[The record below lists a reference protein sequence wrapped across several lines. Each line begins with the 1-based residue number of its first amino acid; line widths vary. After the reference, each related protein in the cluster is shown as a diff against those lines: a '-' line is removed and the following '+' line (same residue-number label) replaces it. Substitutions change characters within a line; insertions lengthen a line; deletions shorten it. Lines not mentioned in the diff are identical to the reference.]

1 MIHQKMKH
9 DNNFMIV
16 EELKTSLFSLDNY
29 NKETPSLSDV
39 KDSK

>member
-9 DNNFMIV
+9 YNNFMIV
-16 EELKTSLFSLDNY
+16 EKLKTSLFSPDNY

-39 KDSK
+39 KGSE